1 MMQNYENKIA
11 VITGGTSGLG
21 YAFAEL
27 LGQSGATVIITGRR
41 MENGEKAEAELKDK
55 GIEALYVQQ
64 DVTEEESW
72 DKLLKI
78 VLGTYGRI
86 DYGFINAG
94 VMARP
99 KPGMQLTMNDW
110 NWVLDT
116 NIRGT
121 LFGLR
126 KFTGAMMMQES
137 GGTIVTT
144 ASTASIAP
152 FSMWGP
158 YSVSKAAVLRLV
170 ESFKGEMTL
179 GKIDKIHYCVS
190 LPGVF
195 ESDVI
200 NGTCYRSEKYRNP
213 GEQDVPAAAAKP
225 HTLEGDKLGYITAAE
240 AAQSII
246 DQIEAG
252 KFYIY
257 THEDLS
263 LSLLP
268 EQFKSLKNEQGLTD
282 QAIFDFAFY
291 AKKLASQGIDVT
303 SSNLQN
309 MTQKN

>member
-1 MMQNYENKIA
+1 MNNYENKVA

-27 LGQSGATVIITGRR
+27 LGKAGAKIVITGRR
-41 MENGEKAEAELKDK
+41 EELGFKAEAALKEI
-55 GIEALYVQQ
+55 GIDVMYVQQ
-64 DVTEEESW
+64 DVTVEADW
-72 DKLLKI
+72 DNLLKTVI
-78 VLGTYGRI
+78 GTYGRI
-86 DYGFINAG
+86 DYAFNNAG

-99 KPGMQLTMNDW
+99 KPGMKLTMKDW
-110 NWVLDT
+110 DWVLDT
-116 NIRGT
+116 NIHGT
-121 LFGLR
+121 LYGLR
-126 KFTGAMMMQES
+126 KFTGAMMMQPD
-137 GGTIVTT
+137 GGHIITT

-170 ESFKGEMTL
+170 ETFKGEMLL
-179 GKIDKIHYCVS
+179 GKVTKIQYCVS

-195 ESDVI
+195 ESDVS

-213 GEQDVPAAAAKP
+213 GEQDVVAPTSKA
-225 HTLEGDKLGYITAAE
+225 HTPDGDKLGMITAE
-240 AAQSII
+240 ETAQIII
-246 DQIEAG
+246 DQMEAG

-268 EQFKSLKNEQGLTD
+268 EQFKSMQNEQGLTD

-291 AKKLASQGIDVT
+291 AKKLQAQGVDAGASR
-303 SSNLQN
+303 LQN
-309 MTQKN
+309 MTQKA

>member
-1 MMQNYENKIA
+1 MQNYKNKVA

-27 LGQSGATVIITGRR
+27 LGQAGATVVITGRR
-41 MENGEKAEAELKDK
+41 MENGEKAESELKDK

-78 VLGTYGRI
+78 VLGTYGSV
-86 DYGFINAG
+86 DYGFVNAG

-99 KPGMQLTMNDW
+99 KPSMQLTMNDW

-121 LFGLR
+121 LLGLR
-126 KFTGAMMMQES
+126 KLTGAMMMQEN

-179 GKIDKIHYCVS
+179 GKIDKIKYCVS

-200 NGTCYRSEKYRNP
+200 NGTCYRSEKYKNP
-213 GEQDVPAAAAKP
+213 GAADVPVVAAKA
-225 HTLEGDKLGYITAAE
+225 HTLDGDKLGYITAAE

-246 DQIEAG
+246 DQMEAG
-252 KFYIY
+252 VFYIY
-257 THEDLS
+257 THADLS

-268 EQFKSLKNEQGLTD
+268 EQFKSLQNEQGLTD
-282 QAIFDFAFY
+282 QAVFDFAFY
-291 AKKLASQGIDVT
+291 AKKLAAQGIDVT
-303 SSNLQN
+303 SSNLQS

>member
-1 MMQNYENKIA
+1 MGKYENKVA

-27 LGQSGATVIITGRR
+27 MGREGAKVVITGRR
-41 MENGEKAEAELKDK
+41 MELGESAEAKLKEQNID
-55 GIEALYVQQ
+55 ALYVQQ

-78 VLGTYGRI
+78 VLGSYGKI

-99 KPGMQLTMNDW
+99 KAGMQLTMNDW

-121 LFGLR
+121 LLGLR
-126 KFTGAMMMQES
+126 KFTGAMMMQEE
-137 GGTIVTT
+137 GGNIITT

-170 ESFKGEMTL
+170 ESFQGEMTL
-179 GKIDKIHYCVS
+179 GKITKIKYCVS

-213 GEQDVPAAAAKP
+213 GEQDQPVTAAKA
-225 HTLEGDKLGYITAAE
+225 HTLDGDKLGYITAAE
-240 AAQSII
+240 AAESII
-246 DQIEAG
+246 GQMEAG

-268 EQFKSLKNEQGLTD
+268 EQFKSLQNEQGLTD

-291 AKKLASQGIDVT
+291 AKKLTAQGVEVS
-303 SSNLQN
+303 SSNLQK

>member
-1 MMQNYENKIA
+1 MQNYENKIA

-21 YAFAEL
+21 YAFADL
-27 LGQSGATVIITGRR
+27 LGQAGAKVVITGRR

-99 KPGMQLTMNDW
+99 KPSMQLTMNDW

-121 LFGLR
+121 LLGLR

-179 GKIDKIHYCVS
+179 GKITKIQYCVS

-200 NGTCYRSEKYRNP
+200 NGTCYRSEKYKNP
-213 GEQDVPAAAAKP
+213 GEADMPVAPSKA
-225 HTLEGDKLGYITAAE
+225 HTPDGDKLGYITAAE

-246 DQIEAG
+246 DQMEAG

-268 EQFKSLKNEQGLTD
+268 EQFKSLRNEQGLTD
-282 QAIFDFAFY
+282 QAVFDFAFY
-291 AKKLASQGIDVT
+291 AKKLAAQGVDVKA
-303 SSNLQN
+303 SNLQN
-309 MTQKN
+309 MTQNN